1 MRHELRHPSSKVSKG
16 LPFETLLSDS
26 PLKSED
32 TSRFQTVLQ
41 IAKNIDIKAIRQ
53 KSASQYHPKTRLS

>member
-16 LPFETLLSDS
+16 LLSETLLSDS

-32 TSRFQTVLQ
+32 TSRFQRALQ
-41 IAKNIDIKAIRQ
+41 IAKSIDIKAIRQ
-53 KSASQYHPKTRLS
+53 KSARQYHAKTRLS